1 MMAVEGPEGP
11 RIRQM
16 PEFTTVHLAILAS
29 LFAVG
34 LVLGWWLRSTRA
46 AREIAAVNA
55 GWQEQLDARQSENDR
70 LLEQNKGLMQQVSDY
85 HASSDDSSNRTKELS
100 ATLRDTLAGREELQR
115 RIRQARENLGL
126 IGEQRDA
133 LKKDLEALQARAS
146 AQEQA
151 LEEKDGEIAARDEK
165 IFRLGRQLTS
175 WQGRLAPLVE
185 KFQERD
191 RRAGELQDELDRV
204 TNRIAE
210 LEVLTRPDETHIEP
224 IDRDAVELLADA
236 SNDQYD
242 DTARYVSAGDD
253 LQQIKGVGPAIE
265 KTLNEL
271 GIFRDEQIA
280 GISEH
285 EIDRIA
291 ERLRGLRTRIYRE
304 DWIGQARALVYRES
318 PDPA

>member
-1 MMAVEGPEGP
+1 
-11 RIRQM
+11 M

-34 LVLGWWLRSTRA
+34 LVLGWWLRSIRA
-46 AREIAAVNA
+46 AREKAAVNA
-55 GWQEQLDARQSENDR
+55 GWQEQLDARQAENDR

-85 HASSDDSSNRTKELS
+85 YATSNDSSNRTRELS
-100 ATLRDTLAGREELQR
+100 ATLRDTLAGREELQK

-126 IGEQRDA
+126 IAEQRDA
-133 LKKDLEALQARAS
+133 LRKDLESLQARA
-146 AQEQA
+146 AEQERA
-151 LEEKDGEIAARDEK
+151 LAERDAKIAERDEK
-165 IFRLGRQLTS
+165 ILRLGRQLSS

-191 RRAGELQDELDRV
+191 RRASELEVELDRV

-210 LEVLTRPDETHIEP
+210 LEVLTRPDETQIEAL
-224 IDRDAVELLADA
+224 DQGAVELLADA

-242 DTARYVSAGDD
+242 DTTRHRSAGDD
-253 LQQIKGVGPAIE
+253 LKLIKGVGPAIE

-271 GIFRDEQIA
+271 GIFRYEQIA
-280 GISEH
+280 GISEY

-304 DWIGQARALVYRES
+304 DWIGQARALLYRES